1 MWIMYIKISAEAKF
15 LTAHIPY
22 KNTQSAQWGDQS
34 GRSESMQLQNSLT
47 SPAPTGKQ
55 AAALT

>member
-1 MWIMYIKISAEAKF
+1 MWIMVLEISAEAKF

-34 GRSESMQLQNSLT
+34 GRSERKLQNSPPL
-47 SPAPTGKQ
+47 PAPTGKQ
-55 AAALT
+55 AAALI